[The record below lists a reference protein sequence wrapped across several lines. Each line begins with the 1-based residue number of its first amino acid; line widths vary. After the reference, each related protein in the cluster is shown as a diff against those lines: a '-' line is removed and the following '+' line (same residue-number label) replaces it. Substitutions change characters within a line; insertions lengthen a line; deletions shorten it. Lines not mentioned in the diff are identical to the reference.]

1 MRRGGLL
8 RGRGPRLSALFTD
21 DVEDV
26 LKTDGRGA
34 PERSRW
40 EWSFEMSFEQCLT
53 QRMTRRARRALI
65 PSSNTSSAR

>member
-26 LKTDGRGA
+26 LKTDGRGGA
-34 PERSRW
+34 
-40 EWSFEMSFEQCLT
+40 
-53 QRMTRRARRALI
+53 RAFAVGVVF
-65 PSSNTSSAR
+65 